1 MTKMRLFLLAGL
13 LAAAAVAGCRSA
25 HTTAAILYIDQQKYD
40 KAIDAIHEGF
50 QYRDNEPDAYFYL
63 GEAYSNKAEE
73 SVDEDRYEE
82 AMKNYG
88 LAYEAYQKAIAL
100 DPEDWKEKI
109 VGKDGSL
116 AYNYRNRI
124 RQAQLD
130 WNEGYYEQAE
140 GHLRLAYA
148 AWPDSVTPIKSI
160 ARMKMQMAAK
170 DTFADQ
176 REELLSQALNLLDQI
191 LASKPEAYE
200 LRVDKANVLDA
211 LGRDDEART
220 MYEELL
226 AQHGNDTHLLLSMAD
241 LAREQQDYS
250 KSADYFVKVVD
261 LNEGDTDAGNDK
273 ENKSMLVQAGV
284 MYGTPSVGRYADAVK
299 VLDRA
304 ANMEINPEERTMLLR
319 LQTYFQYGMSLVDKG
334 QAETDPAA
342 LQQIKDQ
349 VNGLFQRA
357 VEIGNAMTNLFPTNA
372 DGFFYLSAAQ
382 FQLGDY
388 DAATV
393 NNKTYEEL
401 SGNNGE

>member
-1 MTKMRLFLLAGL
+1 MTKTRLFLLAGL
-13 LAAAAVAGCRSA
+13 LAAAAVVGCRSA

-50 QYRDNEPDAYFYL
+50 QYNDNEPDAYYYL

-73 SVDEDRYEE
+73 SVDEDRFEE

-88 LAYEAYQKAIAL
+88 LAYEAYQKAITL
-100 DPEDWKEKI
+100 DAADWKDK
-109 VGKDGSL
+109 VTVSL
-116 AYNYRNRI
+116 KYNYGNRL

-170 DTFADQ
+170 DTFANQ
-176 REELLSQALNLLDQI
+176 REELLSQALDLLDQI

-220 MYEELL
+220 LYENLL

-241 LAREQQDYS
+241 LAREQLDYN
-250 KSADYFVKVVD
+250 KSADYFVKIVD

-273 ENKSMLVQAGV
+273 DNKSMLVQAGV
-284 MYGTPSVGRYADAVK
+284 MYGSPSVGRYADAVK

-304 ANMEINPEERTMLLR
+304 ANMEINPEANTMLLR
-319 LQTYFQYGMSLVDKG
+319 LQTYFQYGMSLVDKA
-334 QAETDPAA
+334 QVETDPAA
-342 LQQIKDQ
+342 QQQIQEQAK
-349 VNGLFQRA
+349 GLFQRA

-382 FQLGDY
+382 FQMGDY

-401 SGNNGE
+401 SGNNGQ